1 MVNFLNLPTVQAPR
15 NALADLSP
23 IGNAIDGNRRNALM
37 VQENARQQE
46 ELGMRKSEFE
56 YRQTRDKKQDARSEV
71 EYFGKQAAAIDRLQ
85 GPERAKA
92 YQNLIARHPGRASL
106 TPEYLDPVNGPK
118 LIMAEAGQFRD
129 PREDEATNLDLQYKR
144 AQIGKINRE
153 MEGGAAKYG
162 KTGAI
167 VQGPDGRYYSV
178 QFAEDGSKKIDPLAV
193 GETALTPSRGVA
205 EVDTGTGTQIIDKAT
220 GLPVRDVA
228 KDLAGAERE
237 KAIGDAQGKA
247 TADLPRVS
255 DNAALALKTINDIR
269 NHPGKA
275 YGTGV
280 AGVLPGI
287 PGTQQRGFVN
297 LVDQAKG
304 KTFLE
309 AFNSLRGGGQITEN
323 EGAKATQALAR
334 LDRAQTPQ
342 DFEASLKDLE
352 EVINLGLS
360 RAKKATGRK
369 MDLGDGFS
377 VEIE

>member
-1 MVNFLNLPTVQAPR
+1 M
-15 NALADLSP
+15 
-23 IGNAIDGNRRNALM
+23 
-37 VQENARQQE
+37 
-46 ELGMRKSEFE
+46 
-56 YRQTRDKKQDARSEV
+56 
-71 EYFGKQAAAIDRLQ
+71 
-85 GPERAKA
+85 
-92 YQNLIARHPGRASL
+92 
-106 TPEYLDPVNGPK
+106 
-118 LIMAEAGQFRD
+118 
-129 PREDEATNLDLQYKR
+129 
-144 AQIGKINRE
+144 
-153 MEGGAAKYG
+153 
-162 KTGAI
+162 
-167 VQGPDGRYYSV
+167 
-178 QFAEDGSKKIDPLAV
+178 
-193 GETALTPSRGVA
+193 
-205 EVDTGTGTQIIDKAT
+205 
-220 GLPVRDVA
+220 PVRDVA

>member
-1 MVNFLNLPTVQAPR
+1 MAGFFDGLLDSVQNPLFLGGVGLMSGGAPGMSQGLQAGNQFAQQKRKRTQDEAMQNGLMAMQGLSDQDKQILGASPELAADVLGKMYSQKFDPNAGLDKRYKEAQIRKLEREPTGGELPSNVREYQYFKSLAPEAQTQYLTMKRAEKYLDTGPNFVRPNPMDPTAP
-15 NALADLSP
+15 P
-23 IGNAIDGNRRNALM
+23 IATIG
-37 VQENARQQE
+37 
-46 ELGMRKSEFE
+46 
-56 YRQTRDKKQDARSEV
+56 KKPGEV
-71 EYFGKQAAAIDRLQ
+71 ERQ
-85 GPERAKA
+85 
-92 YQNLIARHPGRASL
+92 
-106 TPEYLDPVNGPK
+106 
-118 LIMAEAGQFRD
+118 
-129 PREDEATNLDLQYKR
+129 
-144 AQIGKINRE
+144 
-153 MEGGAAKYG
+153 
-162 KTGAI
+162 
-167 VQGPDGRYYSV
+167 
-178 QFAEDGSKKIDPLAV
+178 
-193 GETALTPSRGVA
+193 
-205 EVDTGTGTQIIDKAT
+205 
-220 GLPVRDVA
+220 
-228 KDLAGAERE
+228 
-237 KAIGDAQGKA
+237 KAIGEAQGKA

>member
-1 MVNFLNLPTVQAPR
+1 MPDTDPAKAAAWQRYLKTY
-15 NALADLSP
+15 
-23 IGNAIDGNRRNALM
+23 GDGDHGP
-37 VQENARQQE
+37 E
-46 ELGMRKSEFE
+46 ELDFR
-56 YRQTRDKKQDARSEV
+56 T
-71 EYFGKQAAAIDRLQ
+71 
-85 GPERAKA
+85 
-92 YQNLIARHPGRASL
+92 
-106 TPEYLDPVNGPK
+106 GPK
-118 LIMAEAGQFRD
+118 LAAAAVGKWRD